1 MLKKRSTRT
10 KMSTGNKTNLK
21 QVLRD
26 ECLPA
31 LGSQSKYYSTE
42 TVKSW
47 LQKRKFQ
54 CPPATL
60 NRYFHEFS
68 RAGLVFAAGRG
79 WYSTLAT
86 PFILNHEPV
95 DGLVQELKKKFPLL
109 DFSCWSTEQISG
121 AMHHLLSRFV
131 VFVHV
136 ETDARE
142 SVWQHLRDTGWDA
155 WLNPR
160 GTEATRFAVRERTV
174 VVRSESRKSPSK
186 TPVAPIEKILV
197 ELCFEARDLQIMG
210 LGEFQTMLANLAGTH
225 RIPMAKLLSYAG
237 ARKLPLRQLFGE
249 ANQLIPPF

>member
-1 MLKKRSTRT
+1 MKRQPTT
-10 KMSTGNKTNLK
+10 KMSNGNKTILK
-21 QVLRD
+21 QALRD

-31 LGSQSKYYSTE
+31 LGSQSKYYSNE
-42 TVKSW
+42 IVKSW

-60 NRYFHEFS
+60 NRYFHEFT

-86 PFILNHEPV
+86 PFILNQRPV

-142 SVWQHLRDTGWDA
+142 SVWQQLQD
-155 WLNPR
+155 N
-160 GTEATRFAVRERTV
+160 RT
-174 VVRSESRKSPSK
+174 
-186 TPVAPIEKILV
+186 
-197 ELCFEARDLQIMG
+197 
-210 LGEFQTMLANLAGTH
+210 
-225 RIPMAKLLSYAG
+225 
-237 ARKLPLRQLFGE
+237 
-249 ANQLIPPF
+249 

>member
-1 MLKKRSTRT
+1 LKK
-10 KMSTGNKTNLK
+10 
-21 QVLRD
+21 
-26 ECLPA
+26 A
-31 LGSQSKYYSTE
+31 
-42 TVKSW
+42 
-47 LQKRKFQ
+47 
-54 CPPATL
+54 
-60 NRYFHEFS
+60 
-68 RAGLVFAAGRG
+68 
-79 WYSTLAT
+79 
-86 PFILNHEPV
+86 
-95 DGLVQELKKKFPLL
+95 FPLL

-131 VFVHV
+131 MFVHV

-210 LGEFQTMLANLAGTH
+210 LGRISHHAGEPG
-225 RIPMAKLLSYAG
+225 RNPPNPDGQAFE
-237 ARKLPLRQLFGE
+237 LRRRAEIAAPAAFWGG
-249 ANQLIPPF
+249 